1 MPKLLGIIGVLVV
14 CAGLDL
20 LWQLHRELR
29 FWASTYLNVFRAML
43 RFGEPERV
51 VVIKAVAVTLSELL
65 RRQSGRQFLLAMG
78 LALVL
83 GPTLIVIG
91 VTLTFYVHL

>member
-1 MPKLLGIIGVLVV
+1 MPKLLGVIGVLVV

-20 LWQLHRELR
+20 LWQLRRELR

-43 RFGEPERV
+43 RFGEPERIV
-51 VVIKAVAVTLSELL
+51 AIKAVAVTMNEVL
-65 RRQSGRQFLLAMG
+65 RRQSALQFFLGMG

-83 GPTLIVIG
+83 GPALIVIG
-91 VTLTFYVHL
+91 VTLTFYIHF

>member
-1 MPKLLGIIGVLVV
+1 MPKLLSVIGVLVV

-20 LWQLHRELR
+20 LWQSRRELR
-29 FWASTYLNVFRAML
+29 FWASTYFNVFRAML

-51 VVIKAVAVTLSELL
+51 VAIKAVAVTINEIL
-65 RRQSGRQFLLAMG
+65 RRQTAQQFLLGMG

-83 GPTLIVIG
+83 GPTLIAIG
-91 VTLTFYVHL
+91 ITLTFYVHL